1 MLQIDATFIVTFLI
15 VWILV
20 FILSRV
26 FWKPMVKVVRDRE
39 SQVKGDK
46 DSFEKSTEA
55 CRLGLL
61 EIDKSLTSARAAA
74 EKARDGI
81 ENEALKEK
89 SRIIAETGSQAR
101 GEIEKAKAELQA
113 EIARLKGELEIEAGS
128 LARRIE
134 QRLLN

>member
-1 MLQIDATFIVTFLI
+1 MLQIDATFIVIFFV

-39 SQVKGDK
+39 SQVRGDK
-46 DSFEKSTEA
+46 ESFEKSTEA
-55 CRLGLL
+55 CKLGLL
-61 EIDKSLTSARAAA
+61 EIDKTLTSARAAA

-81 ENEALKEK
+81 EIEALKEK
-89 SRIIAETGSQAR
+89 SRIIAEAGSRAKD
-101 GEIEKAKAELQA
+101 EIEKAKAELQA
-113 EIARLKGELEIEAGS
+113 EIFRLKRELEIEAER
-128 LARRIE
+128 LAGRIE